1 MWQGALPLGTESTRP
16 RALSPQFPFVGGR
29 RTARPSRMAAKSERA
44 EPGEALEPPFEFVCP
59 ITYEIFR
66 DPVVA
71 ADGHTYEREA
81 IEQWIHL
88 GRRARSPVTNLPLAS
103 RDLVPNINMKKLV
116 ADFVEAAAAAARA
129 DEARRPSAAGL
140 AAQARPS
147 TSLMELAKHFRD
159 LDPIRD
165 QLAQTLDGWKPP
177 VIAVVG
183 NESCGKSTILER
195 LAWMPLFPKGR
206 TSARASRSSYR

>member
-1 MWQGALPLGTESTRP
+1 MSATRSRCGKGQGALPLGTESTRP

-59 ITYEIFR
+59 ITCEIFR

-81 IEQWIHL
+81 IEQWIRSSR
-88 GRRARSPVTNLPLAS
+88 RRARSPVTNLPLAS
-103 RDLVPNINMKKLV
+103 RDLVPNINMRKLV

-129 DEARRPSAAGL
+129 DEAGRPSAAGL

-159 LDPIRD
+159 W
-165 QLAQTLDGWKPP
+165 T
-177 VIAVVG
+177 
-183 NESCGKSTILER
+183 
-195 LAWMPLFPKGR
+195 
-206 TSARASRSSYR
+206 